1 MRFLSLARR
10 VWRSSSRGEIV
21 KQPKYFL
28 ISAAFLLVV
37 LAVGVGAWLMRMLP
51 DQSGTLGGEAAPQ
64 PLPTATVVSNC
75 VLEHGDNPAPG
86 PLKAKWLDRDS
97 VRLPSVPG
105 AGPCAAGAV
114 PTGFAHSDTGAL
126 VAAGNWV
133 VWVSSSAPQEP
144 VYEAFVYPD
153 EIGLE
158 AIAHAGQIDVSTR
171 VPLQLRGWVMEAP
184 AADVRIVHVAVSVSG
199 DPVNV
204 ASLPVVLRWDGGD
217 WKVVFTERKLPKI
230 TPVYDL
236 AASGYK
242 EW

>member
-1 MRFLSLARR
+1 MRFLLLARR
-10 VWRSSSRGEIV
+10 VWPSSSRGEIV

-37 LAVGVGAWLMRMLP
+37 LALGVGAWLMRMLP
-51 DQSGTLGGEAAPQ
+51 DQSETIGGEVASQPPAP
-64 PLPTATVVSNC
+64 VVSNC
-75 VLEHGDNPAPG
+75 VLEHGDDPAPG
-86 PLKAKWLDRDS
+86 PLKATWLDRDS

-144 VYEAFVYPD
+144 VYQAFVYPD

-158 AIAHAGQIDVSTR
+158 AMSHSGQIDTSNR
-171 VPLQLRGWVMEAP
+171 VPVQLRGWLMEAP
-184 AADVRIVHVAVSVSG
+184 ESDVRIVHVAVSVTG

-204 ASLPVVLRWDGGD
+204 ASLPVVVRWDGAD
-217 WKVVFTERKLPKI
+217 WKVVFTERKLPTI